1 MNTAVNPV
9 GPGLLDKERTVA
21 GPQFNR
27 WLVPTAALAI
37 HLCIGMAYGFSVF
50 WLPMTKLLAPVA
62 GTACAS
68 QGLMEE
74 LFTTSCNWTVPMVSF
89 TFTIFIFM
97 LGVSAALWGGWLEH
111 AGPRKSGFIA
121 ALCWG
126 GGMAIGGVGV
136 SMHQLWLVW
145 LGCGVLGGVGQGLG
159 YITPVSTLIK
169 WFPDR
174 RGMAT
179 GFAIMGYGGG
189 AMIGAPMA
197 VALMQHFGHGE
208 ASAGVS
214 ATLIAMGFIY
224 FVAMSMGAFGFRT
237 PPEGWRPLGWSPD
250 ASQAKALITHRHV
263 HLSRAWKTPQF
274 WLIWAV
280 LCLNV
285 SAGIGVIVMAS
296 PMLQE
301 IFGPLLV
308 GAANTGTIT
317 AAQKVA
323 IAAAA
328 AGLVGLISLFN
339 SIGRLFWASTS
350 DFIGRKN
357 TYYVFFVLGIALYCL
372 MPTLGHMGQAGLFVA
387 TVCLI
392 LTMYGGGFA
401 TIPAYLADVFG
412 TQMVGAIHGRL
423 LTAWS
428 AAGIIGPVLIANVR
442 ELQINAGVPKN
453 LVYDRTLYILAGLLL
468 VGFLCNLFI
477 KPVHDSH
484 YMSDEELERERA
496 FGRRTGTV
504 AADAASAARGEFG
517 IVGVIAWLAVG
528 VPFLIGVWIALQK
541 AAALF

>member
-477 KPVHDSH
+477 KPVDEKH

>member
-50 WLPMTKLLAPVA
+50 WLPMTKLLAPAA

-477 KPVHDSH
+477 KPVDEKH